1 MINPSQHKPARQET
15 DDRRS
20 PAPADPEHEHR
31 VAWITRVRRMHRNKR
46 MIGFGGI
53 VLSAAL
59 VVWARMSPDQAPAWA
74 LMAGFGVL
82 AASWALFIYVIVDR
96 WRWVK
101 KNPYSPPAV

>member
-1 MINPSQHKPARQET
+1 MINPSQHKPARRQTE
-15 DDRRS
+15 DKPL
-20 PAPADPEHEHR
+20 PASADPEHDHR
-31 VAWITRVRRMHRNKR
+31 MAWITRVRRMHRDKR

-53 VLSAAL
+53 ILGAAL

-74 LMAGFGVL
+74 LMTGFGVL

-101 KNPYSPPAV
+101 KNPYSPPTT